1 MTNCP
6 LFIRIENKRSKLLT
20 WTQYEAIARDGDLV
34 QLLGKRHKSH
44 IIRLKA
50 GTTFQTHRGELQHDD
65 IIGKPWGTRLYSHTG
80 NPFFLMR
87 PGLSDILKQT
97 KRNTQIMYPK
107 DIGYIVMVMGIGP
120 GIRVLEAGTGS
131 GALTTALAYLV
142 GDSGKVISY
151 ERREQMQNLA
161 RKNLGNLDLLDR
173 VELKSGDI
181 LDGFDERDMDAIF
194 LDIPNPYDY
203 LSQVKASLKLGGFFG
218 TILPTTNQV
227 SRMLPALHVENFAFV
242 EVCEVLLRFYK
253 PDYERLRPT
262 DRMVAH
268 TGYLVFAR
276 SVMERPEDDQPHK
289 EEEEGDDVS

>member
-1 MTNCP
+1 MTWN
-6 LFIRIENKRSKLLT
+6 
-20 WTQYEAIARDGDLV
+20 QYEAVARDGDLV

-50 GTTFQTHRGELQHDD
+50 GAVFQTHRGELQHDD
-65 IIGKPWGTRLYSHTG
+65 MIGKPWGSRLYSHTG
-80 NPFFLMR
+80 SPFFLMR
-87 PGLSDILKQT
+87 PGLSDLITQT

-107 DIGYIVMVMGIGP
+107 DIGLIVMVMGIGP
-120 GIRVLEAGTGS
+120 GVRVLEAGTGS
-131 GALTTALAYLV
+131 GALTTAFAFLV
-142 GDSGKVISY
+142 GESGKVISY

-161 RKNLGNLDLLDR
+161 RNNLRKLDLLDR

-181 LDGFDERDMDAIF
+181 LDGFEERDVDALF

-203 LSQVKASLKLGGFFG
+203 IPQVKASLKLGGFFG

-227 SRMLPALHVENFAFV
+227 SAMLAALHRDNFAFI
-242 EVCEVLLRFYK
+242 EVCEVLLRYYK

-276 SVMERPEDDQPHK
+276 SVMERPEDEGKKKKK
-289 EEEEGDDVS
+289 ENDDAA

>member
-1 MTNCP
+1 
-6 LFIRIENKRSKLLT
+6 LT
-20 WTQYEAIARDGDLV
+20 WNQYEAVARDGDLV

-50 GTTFQTHRGELQHDD
+50 GAVFQTHRGELQHDD
-65 IIGKPWGTRLYSHTG
+65 MIGKPWGSRLYSHTG
-80 NPFFLMR
+80 SPFFLMR
-87 PGLSDILKQT
+87 PGLSDLITQT

-107 DIGYIVMVMGIGP
+107 DIGLIVMVMGIGP
-120 GIRVLEAGTGS
+120 GVRVLEAGTGS
-131 GALTTALAYLV
+131 GALTTAFAFLV
-142 GDSGKVISY
+142 GESGKVISY

-161 RKNLGNLDLLDR
+161 RNNLRKLDLLDR

-181 LDGFDERDMDAIF
+181 LDGFEERDVDALF

-203 LSQVKASLKLGGFFG
+203 IPQVKASLKLGGFFG

-227 SRMLPALHVENFAFV
+227 SAMLAALHRDNFAFI
-242 EVCEVLLRFYK
+242 EVCEVLLRYYK

-276 SVMERPEDDQPHK
+276 SVMERPEDEGKKKKK
-289 EEEEGDDVS
+289 ENDDAA